1 MHYVACVPE
10 SILSTVGEQVRALRD
25 QAGWSRRELAEAS
38 GLSERFLAD
47 VESGSA
53 NASLLKL
60 AAIARALETTP
71 ATLLAPDDGSV
82 DTESLGRLL
91 ASLSPDQRDEAL
103 TLLRAR
109 FAPRRG
115 GFVALLGLRGAGKS
129 TVGPE
134 LSRELARPFVEL
146 DELVE
151 RAAGMSSAEI
161 FAMHGEE
168 YFRRLERDVLARHL
182 AESAPTI
189 IATGGGLVADAST
202 YELLQRNSTT
212 VWLKARP
219 EDHWERV
226 VAQGDTRPMADH
238 PQAMAELE
246 RILAV
251 REPLYARAD
260 HVVDTTGRTAAQVC
274 DQIAAALT

>member
-1 MHYVACVPE
+1 M
-10 SILSTVGEQVRALRD
+10 R
-25 QAGWSRRELAEAS
+25 AGWSRRELAEAS

-47 VESGSA
+47 VEAGTA
-53 NASLLKL
+53 NASILKVE
-60 AAIARALETTP
+60 AIARALESTP

-82 DTESLGRLL
+82 DTESLGSLL
-91 ASLSPDQRDEAL
+91 ASLSEDQQDEAL

-134 LSRELARPFVEL
+134 LARELARPFIEL

-168 YFRRLERDVLARHL
+168 YFRRLEREVLAKHL
-182 AESAPTI
+182 AEHAPTI
-189 IATGGGLVADAST
+189 IATGGGIVADAST
-202 YELLQRNSTT
+202 YELLQRNATT

-219 EDHWERV
+219 EDHWARV

-238 PQAMAELE
+238 PQAKAELE
-246 RILAV
+246 RILAL

-274 DQIAAALT
+274 DQIAAALA